1 MEDASGLALSNPLA
15 GLFAGG
21 AALDARTIASVMLV
35 LMFAFWAAYTT
46 IAAYHLIR
54 YGHRSWLT
62 VPALAL
68 HLFVSFTIA
77 TFAIGGLI

>member
-1 MEDASGLALSNPLA
+1 MEDAPSLALLNPIA

-21 AALDARTIASVMLV
+21 AALDARTIASVVLV
-35 LMFAFWAAYTT
+35 LMFAFWAAYTA

-68 HLFVSFTIA
+68 HLFVSFSIA
-77 TFAIGGLI
+77 VFAIGGLV